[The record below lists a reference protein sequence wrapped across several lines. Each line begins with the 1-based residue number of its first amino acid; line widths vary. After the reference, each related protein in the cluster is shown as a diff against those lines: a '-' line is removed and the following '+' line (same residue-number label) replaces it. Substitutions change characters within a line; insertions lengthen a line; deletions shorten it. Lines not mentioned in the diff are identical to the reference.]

1 MKPQYIFPFILI
13 APDVGAAMERMLSE
27 VTGC

>member
-1 MKPQYIFPFILI
+1 MKPQYIFPVILI

-27 VTGC
+27 VTP